1 MHNCDEFRERISE
14 TRLASTDE
22 LLICEDCS
30 EFYEQAQEM
39 FRALNTV
46 DVRVSPSEWNRIEQ
60 RLHLRIMA
68 ERSRRRIPRV
78 PRFAGATAAAAAAL
92 LVFTL
97 GFYRLQQPALD
108 SPDSTPA
115 PAFYVDHV
123 VPLDPGTVDFL
134 QDSELLL
141 RNVMNIEPQDS
152 SNLEDVRKA
161 ASEQLGQLA
170 QRKEAAADAPPVVGI
185 FDTYETILR
194 DLRNV
199 DRRNVDEDLGDIQQR
214 IRQNGLIASMK
225 AFQPVVTEVSFTV
238 R

>member
-22 LLICEDCS
+22 LLICADCS

-39 FRALNTV
+39 FRALNTLDV
-46 DVRVSPSEWNRIEQ
+46 DVSPSEWNRIEQ
-60 RLHLRIMA
+60 RLHMRIMA
-68 ERSRRRIPRV
+68 AQPQRRFPRIPR
-78 PRFAGATAAAAAAL
+78 FASAAAAAAL
-92 LVFTL
+92 LVISAGL
-97 GFYRLQQPALD
+97 YRPQQSATDPID
-108 SPDSTPA
+108 SEPA

-152 SNLEDVRKA
+152 ADFEDVRKA

-170 QRKEAAADAPPVVGI
+170 LRKEAAADAPPVVGL

-199 DRRNVDEDLGDIQQR
+199 DRRSVDEDIGDIQQR